1 MRFRLEEDGAAEE
14 RSFGDD
20 DNAAAI
26 LGCPVDDGLYFLRL
40 QDCTVVCH
48 TVIGNGILLAQCV
61 DVYDFVL
68 SEPVGN
74 RRAVGNFSCPDI
86 CRLINAVN
94 RNAMIFMVSDK
105 FKIYL

>member
-14 RSFGDD
+14 CSFGDD

-48 TVIGNGILLAQCV
+48 TVIGNGILLSQCV
-61 DVYDFVL
+61 DVYDLVL

-74 RRAVGNFSCPDI
+74 RRAVGEFLLPGHLQADK
-86 CRLINAVN
+86 CR
-94 RNAMIFMVSDK
+94 K
-105 FKIYL
+105 

>member
-14 RSFGDD
+14 CSFGDD

-68 SEPVGN
+68 YQSGIGVPS
-74 RRAVGNFSCPDI
+74 GNFSCPDI